1 LHFIF
6 FVRIHYGLENFR
18 AARPVVTIGTFDGV
32 HLGHR
37 EVITELMKI
46 SHETGGE
53 SVVFT
58 FSPHPRMVLTPEE
71 DTIRLLSTLEEKIVL
86 LEALEL
92 DHLVIYPFTKEFA
105 ALSYT
110 DFVSDILVGKMHI
123 HKLVTGFDHKFGHDR
138 KGDFQALV
146 ALGRQYGF
154 EVEQLNPLL
163 VENVAVSSTR
173 IRQALEAGDMRK
185 ANHFLGY
192 SYLLKGVVIEGRRL
206 GRDLGF
212 PTANILPVPE
222 FPVPERS
229 RRVIPGTY
237 FPVDSHKMIP
247 LDGVYAVYVNVEG
260 GRYEG
265 MLNVGTRP
273 TVNSNVDHRSIE
285 VHIFDFNKD
294 IYHKDISVNFVER
307 IRDEKKFE
315 NLALLIAQLKDDKT
329 SALLIFADL
338 KNDCNNLKSK

>member
-1 LHFIF
+1 MHFIF

-37 EVITELMKI
+37 EVITELIQK
-46 SHETGGE
+46 SRETGGE

-58 FSPHPRMVLTPEE
+58 FSPHPRMVVTPQE

-86 LEALEL
+86 LEEMGLA
-92 DHLVIYPFTKEFA
+92 HLVVYPFTKEFA

-110 DFVSDILVGKMHI
+110 AFVEDILVSKMQI
-123 HKLVTGFDHKFGHDR
+123 HKLITGYDHKFGHDR
-138 KGDFQALV
+138 KGDFHALTE
-146 ALGRQYGF
+146 LGQQFGF

-173 IRQALEAGDMRK
+173 IRQALEAGDMQK

-192 SYLLKGVVIEGRRL
+192 SYLLKGVVVEGRRL
-206 GRDLGF
+206 GRELGF
-212 PTANILPVPE
+212 PTANILPV
-222 FPVPERS
+222 
-229 RRVIPGTY
+229 
-237 FPVDSHKMIP
+237 DSHKMVP
-247 LDGVYAVYVNVEG
+247 TDGVYAVYVNFEG
-260 GRYEG
+260 IRYEG

-285 VHIFDFNKD
+285 VHIFDFDKD

-307 IRDEKKFE
+307 IREEKKFE
-315 NLALLIAQLKDDKT
+315 NLALLIAQLNVDKT
-329 SALLIFADL
+329 RALRIFAD
-338 KNDCNNLKSK
+338 SKK